1 MLLVGVLWWENKNKL
16 VEWKVL
22 IDTVGIKSANLE
34 EKFLLP
40 VFCSFLIIFCVALV
54 ILAV

>member
-22 IDTVGIKSANLE
+22 IGTVGIKIANLE
-34 EKFLLP
+34 EKFLL
-40 VFCSFLIIFCVALV
+40 
-54 ILAV
+54 